1 MKQVCRGRRAVQ
13 TLSSIAV
20 VLVFAAAVS
29 AAAATP
35 SGRVITGTGKADVLN
50 GGSTS
55 DTIYGNAGN
64 DRLAGRGG
72 NDTLYGGHG
81 QDSLAGG
88 PGSDAMFARDGERDT
103 ITCGG
108 GGDTASVDA
117 LDQVARDC
125 EQVARASAS
134 SSPAP
139 SDTGGGGSGRIIRG
153 TPRNDVLVGGPG
165 NDQIYGEGG
174 NDRIVGNGG
183 NDILVGGPGQDVVDA
198 GAGNDSVSVADGAR
212 DRVDCGGG
220 RDSAVSD
227 RQLDTL
233 TGCESSSPT
242 SPPPP
247 PSPPPP
253 SPPPPS
259 PPPPPPPPPPSP
271 PPTSNSV
278 VLVDRQYVCNGPV
291 NLALVK
297 VTIHARASGLDAVML
312 SENCSGRIGRIE
324 VDTWS
329 ADGIKVQNSA
339 PVAHD
344 LVIESGYIRCHSR
357 TSGYHQDGIQ
367 AMGGTRITFRG
378 LSVFCGAEGVNANLF
393 IARGGSGGSTPTDV
407 VFEGGRLGPQA
418 AHTILLA
425 TSLRSGARNTVI
437 CPGRGDEFWIQSSAV
452 NPINS
457 GNTMASA
464 SDARCSP

>member
-1 MKQVCRGRRAVQ
+1 MQ
-13 TLSSIAV
+13 TLSSIVV

-35 SGRVITGTGKADVLN
+35 SRASDRVITGTGNADVLN
-50 GGSTS
+50 GGSGS

-64 DRLAGRGG
+64 DRIVGRGG

-81 QDSLAGG
+81 RDSLAGG
-88 PGSDAMFARDGERDT
+88 PGKDTIFARDGERDT
-103 ITCGG
+103 IACGG
-108 GGDTASVDA
+108 GGDTATVDA
-117 LDQVARDC
+117 LDQVAADC

-139 SDTGGGGSGRIIRG
+139 TDSGSGSGRLIRG
-153 TPRNDVLVGGPG
+153 TPRDDVLIGGPG
-165 NDQIYGEGG
+165 NDRIYGEGG

-183 NDILVGGPGQDVVDA
+183 NDILVGGPGQDIVDA
-198 GAGNDSVSVADGAR
+198 GAGNDSVSVADGTR
-212 DRVDCGGG
+212 DRVDCGAG

-227 RQLDTL
+227 RLLDTL
-233 TGCESSSPT
+233 AGCESSSST

-253 SPPPPS
+253 SPS
-259 PPPPPPPPPPSP
+259 PPPPPPPSP
-271 PPTSNSV
+271 QPPSPPPPSNSV
-278 VLVDRQYVCNGPV
+278 VLVDQPYICNGPV

-378 LSVFCGAEGVNANLF
+378 LAVFCGGDGVNANLF

-407 VFEGGRLGPQA
+407 VFENGRLGPQA

-425 TSLRSGARNTVI
+425 TSMRSGVRGTVI
-437 CPGRGDEFWIQSSAV
+437 CPGRGDEFWIQASAV

-464 SDARCSP
+464 SDSRCSP